1 MILTPSSRKVDS
13 RSARTPLITTAASHG
28 SAAPAGCAVS
38 SRKGLVI
45 SAARRTSPCN
55 RTSARARSGSSG
67 LPWSRSAS
75 APMAANRLFSA
86 LSTLAAPSSRTTG
99 LTSDGVGRA
108 LGGRAA
114 RAGGGR
120 GACCFCLPSRY
131 PMSAPTAAPK
141 PNATHRPMRENYARR
156 GFARAAPYHGG
167 LATPIT
173 GVLDH
178 RGEPPYVS
186 LPALV
191 VELVDTLS

>member
-28 SAAPAGCAVS
+28 SAAPAG
-38 SRKGLVI
+38 
-45 SAARRTSPCN
+45 
-55 RTSARARSGSSG
+55 
-67 LPWSRSAS
+67 W
-75 APMAANRLFSA
+75 
-86 LSTLAAPSSRTTG
+86 
-99 LTSDGVGRA
+99 
-108 LGGRAA
+108 AA